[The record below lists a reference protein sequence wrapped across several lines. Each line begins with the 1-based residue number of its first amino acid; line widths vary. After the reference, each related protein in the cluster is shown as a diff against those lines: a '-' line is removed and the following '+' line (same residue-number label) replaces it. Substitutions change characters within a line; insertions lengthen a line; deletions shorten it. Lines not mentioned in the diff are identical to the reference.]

1 MASAVSH
8 EGAVEEG
15 NDGFED
21 ITDDVSDEREYNV
34 ETSNGFSVLT
44 EGHDKGWSV
53 QRSKRKRTNT
63 GSIDEE
69 TFQSMLDDQKLGVI
83 FQKLIDIED
92 KQSSIKKLEK
102 SLKSTD
108 KTVSSI
114 KSTMDGHSNM
124 IKLLTYKSLDL
135 EARSRRKNLV
145 FRGLCENSREDC
157 HNVIADF
164 LSNELDL
171 NPDFICIDRA
181 HRIGRR
187 PVHGISRRPIIVAFR
202 DYQDTVRI
210 MERANR
216 LRDTRFGIDRDY
228 PSEISKAR
236 KLLWNRYKEL
246 KAASSSPSDIAL
258 EYPARI
264 VVGKTIVDNA
274 FPDWFEVLKGARLEP
289 SISEDVKSANSRAET
304 RRKSRME
311 SFQRAN
317 VVSTAGLADSD
328 HGAPERENSHDIED
342 TDDPAD
348 TAFYSGY
355 VSSRMRPQEQV
366 AWGNSMGTNI
376 TDKTDTPR
384 PTVSMRDFPPLLTV
398 RKFDPGHLCSHPD
411 PGSGCLIGQAKLIVV
426 VRAKWIEKVASNIR
440 RGSHNSRLPQDR
452 GNRLLIVIII
462 GKTGSPQIHG
472 K

>member
-1 MASAVSH
+1 M
-8 EGAVEEG
+8 
-15 NDGFED
+15 
-21 ITDDVSDEREYNV
+21 
-34 ETSNGFSVLT
+34 T

-69 TFQSMLDDQKLGVI
+69 TFQSMSNDQKLGVI

-102 SLKSTD
+102 SLESTD
-108 KTVSSI
+108 KTVRSI

-171 NPDFICIDRA
+171 NPDFICMDRA

-187 PVHGISRRPIIVAFR
+187 PIRCISRRPIIVAFR

-216 LRDTRFGIDRDY
+216 LTDTRFGIDRDY

-246 KAASSSPSDIAL
+246 KAVSSSPSDIAL

-264 VVGKTIVDNA
+264 VVGKTVVDDA

-311 SFQRAN
+311 SFQR

-366 AWGNSMGTNI
+366 AWGNGMGTNI
-376 TDKTDTPR
+376 TDKTDTLR
-384 PTVSMRDFPPLLTV
+384 PTVSMRDFPPLTNSTQIRPGPSVQPSRPGFGMSNSASKVDRSSSSKMDRKSSEQYSAGQPQQQASSGQRQQTV
-398 RKFDPGHLCSHPD
+398 NSDNNRQNGQPTDTRKI
-411 PGSGCLIGQAKLIVV
+411 GSRPSGQAMGENNTQPPGTNNVSGAERPVYRDKT
-426 VRAKWIEKVASNIR
+426 AKK
-440 RGSHNSRLPQDR
+440 
-452 GNRLLIVIII
+452 
-462 GKTGSPQIHG
+462 
-472 K
+472 

>member
-1 MASAVSH
+1 M
-8 EGAVEEG
+8 
-15 NDGFED
+15 
-21 ITDDVSDEREYNV
+21 
-34 ETSNGFSVLT
+34 
-44 EGHDKGWSV
+44 
-53 QRSKRKRTNT
+53 
-63 GSIDEE
+63 
-69 TFQSMLDDQKLGVI
+69 
-83 FQKLIDIED
+83 
-92 KQSSIKKLEK
+92 
-102 SLKSTD
+102 
-108 KTVSSI
+108 
-114 KSTMDGHSNM
+114 
-124 IKLLTYKSLDL
+124 
-135 EARSRRKNLV
+135 

-187 PVHGISRRPIIVAFR
+187 PVRGISRRPINRKLKVLKCPNQVAFR

-216 LRDTRFGIDRDY
+216 LRDMRFGIDRDY
-228 PSEISKAR
+228 TSEISKAR

-246 KAASSSPSDIAL
+246 KAASSSPSPSDIAL

-264 VVGKTIVDNA
+264 VVGKTVVDDA

-348 TAFYSGY
+348 TTFYSGY

-366 AWGNSMGTNI
+366 AWGNGMGTHI

-384 PTVSMRDFPPLLTV
+384 PTVSMRDFPPLTNSTQIRPGPSVQPSRPGFGMSNNASKVDRSSSSKMDRNSSEQYSAGQPQQQASSGQRQQTV
-398 RKFDPGHLCSHPD
+398 NSDNNRQNGQPTDTRKI
-411 PGSGCLIGQAKLIVV
+411 GSRPTGQAMGENNTQPPDTNNVSGAERPAYRDKT
-426 VRAKWIEKVASNIR
+426 AKK
-440 RGSHNSRLPQDR
+440 
-452 GNRLLIVIII
+452 
-462 GKTGSPQIHG
+462 
-472 K
+472 